1 MRSVNLIVFPSVIA
15 VIFGIDA
22 LEIGARKAWVRT
34 PQGRFE
40 VPLAAFK
47 LPSDLALPAAELA
60 NKARIAWGP

>member
-15 VIFGIDA
+15 AIFGIDA
-22 LEIGARKAWVRT
+22 LEIGARRAWVRT

-40 VPLAAFK
+40 VQ
-47 LPSDLALPAAELA
+47 LPADLALPAAELA